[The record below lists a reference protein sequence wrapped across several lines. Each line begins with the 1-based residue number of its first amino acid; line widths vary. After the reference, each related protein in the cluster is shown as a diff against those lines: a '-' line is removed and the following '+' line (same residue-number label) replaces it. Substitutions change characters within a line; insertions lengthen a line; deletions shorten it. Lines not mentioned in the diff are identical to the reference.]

1 MKPTL
6 PLLPLLMAVIFLSGC
21 PDPKMPKVPPKVPE
35 PKAVGMEPGA
45 VKVQTAVTPAPALR
59 AA

>member
-6 PLLPLLMAVIFLSGC
+6 PLLPLMLAVIFLSGC

-35 PKAVGMEPGA
+35 PKAVGTQPGG
-45 VKVQTAVTPAPALR
+45 VKVLTTAVFRPVRRTA
-59 AA
+59 